1 MVVARR
7 AGKLLLWTLLVGV
20 PLFVVAYTIAYFA
33 VGGDSLA
40 HYVSD
45 KANEQICGKL
55 EIGNAKWSYWNPW
68 RAHVRDLKILD
79 PLGREILFAKEAEA
93 SVDLLGLRR
102 GDIVMHDLWAAPG
115 TRVLIDTDPKNGFF
129 AAFAS
134 CKGGYRHPPGPPS
147 DKGGR
152 VHFDGQLDDVA
163 IGLRLGQTLALDA
176 PHVKSHLYADA
187 KGRNVRVDV
196 KPTAPAGTVS
206 LFGVPLPFVDLAVAS
221 FGTTDA
227 RPDDLA
233 LDLHAGVRGAG
244 LHVAG
249 AVTQAFTLNPGV
261 DVTIDVDKAGDALH
275 DLVAGLVPD
284 LEVGGAAAGGRVHLH
299 GPMLGFR
306 VDADVHG
313 LEGALAGVP
322 AKATDAAGSIHFQTD
337 TGKLGLEKVSAQILG
352 GKLEVPSAD
361 VDTMHGALAA
371 RARLEHVDV
380 TTLVPPGD
388 RPMVGGKLT
397 GTLHL
402 SGNVGHTL
410 RATDID
416 VLLERTSTRKGP
428 LPARIKLAGALDYDV
443 PRGKL
448 NLDGLKATGDTLTAT
463 ASGGV
468 SLRSRAIDLQFSAAA
483 SPLLP
488 ILRRMGVSVDVA
500 RAARAKG
507 RAQGSLDRAGVK
519 AQLDVDGLGIS
530 NLRIPHT
537 TAQMEIAGD
546 TLSLSEIHGGSPA
559 GSLSG
564 SARVDLKR
572 QETDATLKLTDLDL
586 SLLGSTGP
594 LALKGRATVD
604 IQAAGAI
611 DHPTGHASLRAQELA
626 IGGDPYRDAEL
637 SADLTQR
644 GAEIRKL
651 RLSRA
656 RGGGL
661 EGTGMVGWDRVVNL
675 HLKAGEFPLAAV
687 PGLAEL
693 PVDIRGTV
701 SGEVDVSGT
710 IDAPRPA
717 GTVRLRG
724 AAAGG
729 VVLGDGDLQLIPGGD
744 AIHLSGNF
752 FKRFQVDGSLTVQPG
767 LALSATITF
776 QGVPIEQIFPAMS
789 RLGEVRGVASG
800 KVDVAFSASGAMHV
814 AARLSELRLTAK
826 VTEEDG
832 TPRHLALS
840 NEDEVRIVYDGVR
853 TRFDH
858 LHMKSDQ
865 GELLVRG
872 YLDPAGS
879 DLEVRGTV
887 DLELIEYFAHQY
899 FNHTHGTTVANLRV
913 RGPMKRPVVT
923 GTLQLEKVVLD
934 PVDFDHHIAIPGG
947 LLTFNNDGVEL
958 RDFMVAVGEA
968 QARASGRLGL
978 RDWQPTTMHLEV
990 DGRVSA
996 QLLELAAPRLLSE
1009 VHGGADVKVVVDGP
1023 AGNPNISGRVA
1034 VAQPGIEL
1042 DVRSYG
1048 RRVQILEGEVQLQEH
1063 KLRIDQLHAKIDD
1076 GDLRLGGSI
1085 TLDGLAPKDVRLRIH
1100 AVDLPHRE
1108 PGVYEVTVAGDLDL
1122 TGDTNGLNLRGRVS
1136 LVDGRYIQKFD
1147 IVKNTV
1153 IRPRT
1158 NEGGSPPFWSGVDLL
1173 SDLQLDLQVDSA
1185 GPLVVDNDIARQLK
1199 LDAHLQVG
1207 GSLSEP
1213 DFAGEITVVEGTFR
1227 IPFFGG
1233 DDFTAERGKITFYR
1247 GRSIPDE
1254 APELDIEADKP
1265 FTDANEQ
1272 DHMVTLR
1279 LKGALGWLN
1288 LDLST
1293 NDGLNSAQTAT
1304 MLVTGRPPT
1313 ELRSEFRG
1321 GSGSTANP
1329 TDQVAKEATGQV
1341 LQELLSDPI
1350 KNALRLNVLSIYV
1363 GPESVDV
1370 KLRKRLIDHPR
1381 LDLLGAEQIGLA
1393 NRSVYEGQVQ
1403 LKLHD
1408 FVFIDSEIQHLTQ
1421 GTETEEEVLTRGKVQ
1436 LRLKYRWRF

>member
-1 MVVARR
+1 MAVARR
-7 AGKLLLWTLLVGV
+7 VGRITLWTLLVGV
-20 PLFVVAYTIAYFA
+20 PLIMVAYTIAYFA
-33 VGGDSLA
+33 VGGDTLA
-40 HYVSD
+40 QYVSR

-55 EIGNAKWSYWNPW
+55 EIGWARWNYFNPF
-68 RAHVRDLKILD
+68 RAHVRELRILD
-79 PLGREILFAKEAEA
+79 PSGREIIFAKEAEA
-93 SVDLLGLRR
+93 SVDLLGLRH
-102 GDIVMHDLWAAPG
+102 GDIVMHDLWTAPG
-115 TRVLIDTDPKNGFF
+115 ARVLIDTDPKNGFF
-129 AAFAS
+129 AAFNS
-134 CKGGYRHPPGPPS
+134 CRGGVHHPPGPPS
-147 DKGGR
+147 DNGPR
-152 VHFDGQLDDVA
+152 VHFDGDFDDIAV
-163 IGLRLGQTLALDA
+163 GVRLGPTLALDA
-176 PHVKSHLYADA
+176 PHVKSTLLADA
-187 KGRNVRVDV
+187 KGRRVRVDV
-196 KPTAPAGTVS
+196 AAKAGAGTVA
-206 LFGVPLPFVDLAVAS
+206 LFGVPLPFAALDMPSLGA
-221 FGTTDA
+221 TDA

-233 LDLHAGVRGAG
+233 FDVRAGVRGAG
-244 LHVAG
+244 VHVVG
-249 AVTQAFTLNPGV
+249 AVTQAFLPTPGV
-261 DVTIDVDKAGDALH
+261 DVTIDVDHAGDALH
-275 DLVAGLVPD
+275 DLVAGLSPAI
-284 LEVGGAAAGGRVHLH
+284 EVRGAAGAGQVRLH
-299 GPMLGFR
+299 GPLTGFA
-306 VDADVHG
+306 VEASVHD
-313 LEGALAGVP
+313 LEGAIANVP
-322 AKATDAAGSIHFQTD
+322 ARATAAQGKLHFQTD
-337 TGKLGLEKVSAQILG
+337 TGKLGLAEVSAHLLDGELQI
-352 GKLEVPSAD
+352 PSAD
-361 VDTMHGALAA
+361 IDTLHGGLAA
-371 RARLEHVDV
+371 RARAQHVDV
-380 TTLVPPGD
+380 TALLPPGD
-388 RPMVGGKLT
+388 RATVGGKLT
-397 GTLHL
+397 GMLHL
-402 SGNVGHTL
+402 TGNVRRVL

-416 VLLERTSTRKGP
+416 LTLDRTSAKKGP
-428 LPARIKLAGALDYDV
+428 LPARIKLAGAADYDV
-443 PRGKL
+443 VRGKL
-448 NLDGLKATGDTLTAT
+448 NLDGLKASGDTLTAT

-483 SPLLP
+483 QPLLP
-488 ILRRMGVSVDVA
+488 LLRRLGVSVDVA
-500 RAARAKG
+500 KAVRAKG
-507 RAQGSLDRAGVK
+507 RARGTLDK
-519 AQLDVDGLGIS
+519 ADAKGTLEADGLGIS

-537 TAQMEIAGD
+537 SAQMEIAGD
-546 TLSLSEIHGGSPA
+546 TLSLTEIHGGSPS
-559 GSLSG
+559 GSLTG
-564 SARVDLKR
+564 SARVDLR
-572 QETDATLKLTDLDL
+572 RNETDATLKLTDLDL
-586 SLLGSTGP
+586 SLIGGPGP
-594 LALKGRATVD
+594 LALKGRAAVD
-604 IQAAGAI
+604 IEAAGAI
-611 DHPTGHASLRAQELA
+611 EHPTGHASLRAQDLS

-661 EGTGMVGWDRVVNL
+661 EGSGMVGWDGSANL

-693 PVDIRGTV
+693 PVDIRGSV
-701 SGEVDVSGT
+701 SGELDITGSLS
-710 IDAPRPA
+710 APRPA

-729 VVLGDGDLQLIPGGD
+729 IALGDGDLRLIPGGD
-744 AIHLSGNF
+744 AIHLTGNF
-752 FKRFQVDGSLTVQPG
+752 FRRFQVDGSLTVQPG
-767 LALSATITF
+767 LALSATIAF
-776 QGVPIEQIFPAMS
+776 QGVPIEQIFPAMQ

-800 KVDVAFSASGAMHV
+800 KVEVAFSASGAMHV

-832 TPRHLALS
+832 TARHLALA
-840 NEDEVRIVYDGVR
+840 NEDEVRIVYDGSR
-853 TRFDH
+853 LRFDH
-858 LHMKSDQ
+858 LHMQSDQ
-865 GELLVRG
+865 GDLLVRG
-872 YLDPAGS
+872 YLDPTSS
-879 DLEVRGTV
+879 DLEVRGTL
-887 DLELIEYFAHQY
+887 DLELIEYFTHQY
-899 FNHTHGTTVANLRV
+899 FDHTHGTTVANLRV
-913 RGPMKRPVVT
+913 RGPMKRPAVT
-923 GTLQLEKVVLD
+923 GTLQLDKVVLD
-934 PVDFDHHIAIPGG
+934 PVDFDHNISIPGG
-947 LLTFNNDGVEL
+947 LITFNNDGVEL
-958 RDFMVAVGEA
+958 RDFLIAIGDA
-968 QARASGRLGL
+968 QARAAGKLGL
-978 RDWQPTTMHLEV
+978 RDWQPTTVHLDV

-996 QLLELAAPRLLSE
+996 QLLELAAPRVLSE

-1023 AGNPNISGRVA
+1023 AANPNISGRVA
-1034 VAQPGIEL
+1034 IAQPGVDLE
-1042 DVRSYG
+1042 VRSYG
-1048 RRVQILEGEVQLQEH
+1048 RRVQLLEGEVQLSEH
-1063 KLRIDQLHAKIDD
+1063 KLTIQQFHAKIDD
-1076 GDLRLGGSI
+1076 GDLRLGGSLN
-1085 TLDGLAPKDVRLRIH
+1085 LDGFSPKDVRLRIH

-1122 TGDTNGLNLRGRVS
+1122 TGDTSGLNLRGKVS

-1158 NEGGSPPFWSGVDLL
+1158 NEGGSPPFWAGVDLL
-1173 SDLQLDLQVDSA
+1173 ADLQLDLQVDSA

-1213 DFAGEITVVEGTFR
+1213 DFAGEISVIEGTFR

-1254 APELDIEADKP
+1254 SPELDIEADKP

-1321 GSGSTANP
+1321 GSGSSNP

-1370 KLRKRLIDHPR
+1370 KLRKRLLDHPR

-1408 FVFIDSEIQHLTQ
+1408 YVFIDSEIQHFTQ